1 MHWHDSI
8 IRHSVTSQVQPLLIS
23 STCAVQVCRASAERQ
38 CLAQVWNRVL
48 AGMAGLPA
56 SAAEAKQGV
65 SILAAALKV
74 PSPASTPLSRDH
86 NISKMYAATLW
97 SLM

>member
-1 MHWHDSI
+1 MDWH
-8 IRHSVTSQVQPLLIS
+8 HSVIRYSVSSQVQPFLLS
-23 STCAVQVCRASAERQ
+23 STCAVQICRAAADRQ

-74 PSPASTPLSRDH
+74 PSPAITLLSCDH
-86 NISKMYAATLW
+86 TISKM
-97 SLM
+97 